1 MGLSSRLPDPA
12 SLPVRGPKVKNTA
25 HSLHAA
31 TRSTKH
37 QTPGELYSSRGLI
50 IKQNLPTSS
59 PGLFMRIAKVL
70 KGRGFQPRRHEQ
82 KLGPAL
88 AAGVSRMEASGGV
101 GKEGGSAFVPGA
113 EAPIL
118 TRHEGA
124 AGSRALSKQL
134 HE

>member
-1 MGLSSRLPDPA
+1 
-12 SLPVRGPKVKNTA
+12 
-25 HSLHAA
+25 
-31 TRSTKH
+31 
-37 QTPGELYSSRGLI
+37 
-50 IKQNLPTSS
+50 
-59 PGLFMRIAKVL
+59 MRIAKVL

-118 TRHEGA
+118 RRATTARLEA
-124 AGSRALSKQL
+124 APFQSSFMNNAG
-134 HE
+134 